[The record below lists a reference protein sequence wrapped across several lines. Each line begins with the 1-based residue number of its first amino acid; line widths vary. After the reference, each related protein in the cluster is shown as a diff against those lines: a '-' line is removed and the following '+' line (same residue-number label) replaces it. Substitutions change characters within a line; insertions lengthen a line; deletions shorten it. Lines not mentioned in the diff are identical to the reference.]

1 MQTFLQNFSVTKLV
15 FLLVMICLCVFTGY
29 QYWIWQEITI
39 KLRETVV
46 TAIVSFYFWQKVWE
60 SKKDNFIIFVF
71 WLWAVYT
78 NITNRLKDLEHRVTK
93 IEDLDLDSRLTK
105 MQVDLDWIKSFLN
118 NSKKK

>member
-15 FLLVMICLCVFTGY
+15 FLLVMICLCIFTGY

-60 SKKDNFIIFVF
+60 AKHDPI
-71 WLWAVYT
+71 
-78 NITNRLKDLEHRVTK
+78 
-93 IEDLDLDSRLTK
+93 
-105 MQVDLDWIKSFLN
+105 VDLSN
-118 NSKKK
+118 NNKDDGDAI

>member
-60 SKKDNFIIFVF
+60 AKRDPI
-71 WLWAVYT
+71 
-78 NITNRLKDLEHRVTK
+78 
-93 IEDLDLDSRLTK
+93 
-105 MQVDLDWIKSFLN
+105 VDLHDNKEDDGTII
-118 NSKKK
+118 